1 MVSEPITKLVT
12 VVAWI
17 LQKKMIIILALK
29 SVLSPG
35 RPYHTSSL
43 DPAFFPQA
51 FLGILAHF
59 SCET

>member
-1 MVSEPITKLVT
+1 MKLVT

-17 LQKKMIIILALK
+17 LQQQQKKMIIILALK
-29 SVLSPG
+29 SVLPPG

-43 DPAFFPQA
+43 DLAFFSHA
-51 FLGILAHF
+51 FLGVLAHF

>member
-1 MVSEPITKLVT
+1 MKLVT